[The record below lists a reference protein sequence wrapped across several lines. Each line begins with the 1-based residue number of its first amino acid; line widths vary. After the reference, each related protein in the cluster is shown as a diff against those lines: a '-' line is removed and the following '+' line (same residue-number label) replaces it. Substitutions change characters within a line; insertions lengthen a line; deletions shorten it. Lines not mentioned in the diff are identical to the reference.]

1 MSNEIVNMQRLTAQ
15 LLTEAEGLFRLLP
28 VVEEMQW
35 EASPAH
41 SVEREVQVKS
51 THGEVS
57 DPTGD
62 TVTDPARLALRSQ
75 VVRSERLLRAALVN
89 VAGVRRGLEIRMG
102 AWEVGE

>member
-1 MSNEIVNMQRLTAQ
+1 MSNEVNEMQRLTAHIIS
-15 LLTEAEGLFRLLP
+15 EAEGLFRLLP
-28 VVEEMQW
+28 IVEEMQW

-62 TVTDPARLALRSQ
+62 TVTDPARLALRAQ

-89 VAGVRRGLEIRMG
+89 VVGVRRGLEIRAS

>member
-15 LLTEAEGLFRLLP
+15 LLAEAEGLFRLLP